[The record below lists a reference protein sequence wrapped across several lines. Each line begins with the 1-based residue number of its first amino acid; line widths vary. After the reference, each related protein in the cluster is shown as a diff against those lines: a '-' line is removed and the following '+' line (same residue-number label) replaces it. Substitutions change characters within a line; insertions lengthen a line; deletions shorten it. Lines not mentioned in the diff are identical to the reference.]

1 MKRPYTIILSE
12 VTVDGKLT
20 LSKGVSSKEIMK
32 FMDEEANRY
41 LHETR
46 AKVDGI
52 MVGAETIRTDNPY
65 LTVRYV
71 KGKNPTRI
79 IPTASANIP
88 LDANVLKSDAPT
100 IIITTQKAPSEKV
113 EALSEKVEVVKIGED
128 NVDLIKMMDFLYSRG
143 IHTLMVEG
151 GSTLN
156 WNLLN
161 LGLVDEIRIIHMP
174 FIVGGT
180 DTPTLV
186 GGEGFKTLEDVI
198 KLKLRAHFI
207 RGSHLIT
214 EWEVKYEDWNSVLFT
229 NKR

>member
-1 MKRPYTIILSE
+1 MKRPYVIIVSE

-71 KGKNPTRI
+71 SGKNPTRI
-79 IPTASANIP
+79 IPTSTAYIPPDANI
-88 LDANVLKSDAPT
+88 LKKDSPT
-100 IIITTQKAPSEKV
+100 IIVTTEKAPKERLKM
-113 EALSEKVEVVKIGED
+113 LSEKVEVIVAGKEE
-128 NVDLIKMMDFLYSRG
+128 VDLIKMMDILYNKG
-143 IHTLMVEG
+143 IRNLMVEG

-156 WNLLN
+156 WNLIKN
-161 LGLVDEIRIIHMP
+161 GLVDEIRIIHMP

-186 GGEGFKTLEDVI
+186 GGEGFKSLEEVV
-198 KLKLRAHFI
+198 KLKLRAHFM

-214 EWEVKYEDWNSVLFT
+214 EWEVKYEG
-229 NKR
+229 

>member
-1 MKRPYTIILSE
+1 MKRPYVIIVSE

-71 KGKNPTRI
+71 SGKNPTRI
-79 IPTASANIP
+79 IPTSTADIP
-88 LDANVLKSDAPT
+88 LDANILKKDSPT
-100 IIITTQKAPSEKV
+100 IIVTTEKAPEERVK
-113 EALSEKVEVVKIGED
+113 ALSEKVEVIIAGKEE
-128 NVDLIKMMDFLYSRG
+128 VDLIKMMDILYNRG
-143 IHTLMVEG
+143 IRNLMVEG

-156 WNLLN
+156 WNLIKN
-161 LGLVDEIRIIHMP
+161 GLVDEIRIIHMP
-174 FIVGGT
+174 FIIGGT
-180 DTPTLV
+180 DTPALV
-186 GGEGFKTLEDVI
+186 GGEGFKSLEEVV
-198 KLKLRAHFI
+198 KLKLRAHFM
-207 RGSHLIT
+207 RGSHIIT
-214 EWEVKYEDWNSVLFT
+214 EWEVKYEG
-229 NKR
+229 

>member
-1 MKRPYTIILSE
+1 MKRPYVIIVSE

-71 KGKNPTRI
+71 SGKNPTRI
-79 IPTASANIP
+79 IPTSTADIP
-88 LDANVLKSDAPT
+88 LDANILKKDSPT
-100 IIITTQKAPSEKV
+100 IIVTTEKAPEVRVK
-113 EALSEKVEVVKIGED
+113 ALSEKVEVIIAGKEE
-128 NVDLIKMMDFLYSRG
+128 VDLVKMMDILYNRG
-143 IHTLMVEG
+143 IRNLMVEG

-156 WNLLN
+156 WNLIKN
-161 LGLVDEIRIIHMP
+161 GLVDEIRIIHMP
-174 FIVGGT
+174 FIVGGA

-186 GGEGFKTLEDVI
+186 GGEGFKSLEEVV
-198 KLKLRAHFI
+198 KLKLRAHFM

-214 EWEVKYEDWNSVLFT
+214 EWEVKYEG
-229 NKR
+229 

>member
-1 MKRPYTIILSE
+1 MKRPYIIILSE

-20 LSKGVSSKEIMK
+20 ISKGISSKEIMK

-71 KGKNPTRI
+71 KGKNPTRV
-79 IPTASANIP
+79 IPTVTANIP
-88 LDANVLKSDAPT
+88 LDSNILKKDAPT
-100 IIITTQKAPSEKV
+100 IIVTTESAPEENVK
-113 EALSEKVEVVKIGED
+113 ALSELVEVVKIGKD
-128 NVDLIKMMDFLYSRG
+128 KLDFIKMMELLYSRG
-143 IHTLMVEG
+143 IHNLMVEG

-156 WNLLN
+156 WHLIN

-186 GGEGFKTLEDVI
+186 GGEGFKSLDEIVR
-198 KLKLRAHFI
+198 LKLRAHFI

-214 EWEVKYEDWNSVLFT
+214 EWEVKYES
-229 NKR
+229 

>member
-1 MKRPYTIILSE
+1 MKRPYTVIVSE

-20 LSKGVSSKEIMK
+20 LARGKSSKEIMQ

-46 AKVDGI
+46 AKMDGI

-71 KGKNPTRI
+71 KGNNPTRI
-79 IPTASANIP
+79 IPTKSANIP
-88 LDANVLKSDAPT
+88 LTANILGKDAPT
-100 IIITTQKAPSEKV
+100 IIVTTRFAPREKV
-113 EALSEKVEVVKIGED
+113 NTLKEFVEVVEIGKEK
-128 NVDLIKMMDFLYSRG
+128 VDLIEMMEFLYNRG
-143 IHTLMVEG
+143 IRKLMVEG

-156 WNLLN
+156 WQLLR

-174 FIVGGT
+174 FIVGGE

-186 GGEGFKTLEDVI
+186 GGDGFGSLSEVLR
-198 KLKLRAHFI
+198 LKLRAHFL

-214 EWEVKYEDWNSVLFT
+214 EWEVKYEG
-229 NKR
+229 

>member
-1 MKRPYTIILSE
+1 MKRPYVIIVSE

-71 KGKNPTRI
+71 SGKNPTRI
-79 IPTASANIP
+79 IPTSTADIPPDANI
-88 LDANVLKSDAPT
+88 LKKDSPT
-100 IIITTQKAPSEKV
+100 IIVTTEKAPEERVK
-113 EALSEKVEVVKIGED
+113 ALSEKVEVIIAGKEE
-128 NVDLIKMMDFLYSRG
+128 VDLIKMMDILYNRG
-143 IHTLMVEG
+143 IRNLMVEG

-156 WNLLN
+156 WNLIKN
-161 LGLVDEIRIIHMP
+161 GLVDEIRIIHMP

-186 GGEGFKTLEDVI
+186 GGEGFKSLEEVV
-198 KLKLRAHFI
+198 KLKLRAHFM

-214 EWEVKYEDWNSVLFT
+214 EWEVKYEG
-229 NKR
+229 

>member
-1 MKRPYTIILSE
+1 MKRPYVIIVSE

-71 KGKNPTRI
+71 SGKNPTRI
-79 IPTASANIP
+79 IPTSTADIP
-88 LDANVLKSDAPT
+88 LDANILKKDSPT
-100 IIITTQKAPSEKV
+100 IIVTTEKAPEDRVK
-113 EALSEKVEVVKIGED
+113 ALSEKVEVIIAGKEE
-128 NVDLIKMMDFLYSRG
+128 VDLVKMMDILYNRG
-143 IHTLMVEG
+143 IRNLMVEG

-156 WNLLN
+156 WNLIKN
-161 LGLVDEIRIIHMP
+161 GLVDEMRIIHMP

-186 GGEGFKTLEDVI
+186 GGEGFKSLEEVV
-198 KLKLRAHFI
+198 KLKLRAHFM

-214 EWEVKYEDWNSVLFT
+214 EWEVKYEG
-229 NKR
+229 

>member
-1 MKRPYTIILSE
+1 MKRPYVIIVSE

-71 KGKNPTRI
+71 SGKNPTRI
-79 IPTASANIP
+79 IPTSTADIPPDANI
-88 LDANVLKSDAPT
+88 LKKDSPT
-100 IIITTQKAPSEKV
+100 IIVTTEKAPEDRVK
-113 EALSEKVEVVKIGED
+113 ALSEKVEVIIAGKEE
-128 NVDLIKMMDFLYSRG
+128 VDLFKMMDILYNRG
-143 IHTLMVEG
+143 IRNLMVEG

-156 WNLLN
+156 WNLIKN
-161 LGLVDEIRIIHMP
+161 GLVDEIRIIHMP

-186 GGEGFKTLEDVI
+186 GGEGFKSLEEVV
-198 KLKLRAHFI
+198 KLKLRAHFM

-214 EWEVKYEDWNSVLFT
+214 EWEVKYEG
-229 NKR
+229 

>member
-1 MKRPYTIILSE
+1 MKRPYVIIVSE

-71 KGKNPTRI
+71 SGKNPTRI
-79 IPTASANIP
+79 IPTSTADIP
-88 LDANVLKSDAPT
+88 LDANILKKDSPT
-100 IIITTQKAPSEKV
+100 IIVTTEKAPEERVK
-113 EALSEKVEVVKIGED
+113 ALSEKVEVIIAGKEE
-128 NVDLIKMMDFLYSRG
+128 VDLVKMMDILYNRG
-143 IHTLMVEG
+143 IRNLMVEG

-156 WNLLN
+156 WNLIKN
-161 LGLVDEIRIIHMP
+161 GLVDEIRIIHMP

-186 GGEGFKTLEDVI
+186 GGEGFKSLEEVV
-198 KLKLRAHFI
+198 KLKLRAHFM

-214 EWEVKYEDWNSVLFT
+214 EWEVKYEG
-229 NKR
+229 

>member
-1 MKRPYTIILSE
+1 MKRPYVIIVSE

-71 KGKNPTRI
+71 SGKNPTRI
-79 IPTASANIP
+79 IPTSTAYIPPDANI
-88 LDANVLKSDAPT
+88 LKKDSPT
-100 IIITTQKAPSEKV
+100 IIVTTEKAPEERVK
-113 EALSEKVEVVKIGED
+113 ALSEKVEVIIAGKEE
-128 NVDLIKMMDFLYSRG
+128 VDLIKMMDILYNRG
-143 IHTLMVEG
+143 IRNLMVEG

-156 WNLLN
+156 WNLIKN
-161 LGLVDEIRIIHMP
+161 GLVDEIRIIHMP

-186 GGEGFKTLEDVI
+186 GGEGFKSLEEVV
-198 KLKLRAHFI
+198 KLKLRAHFM

-214 EWEVKYEDWNSVLFT
+214 EWEVKYEG
-229 NKR
+229 

>member
-1 MKRPYTIILSE
+1 MKRPYVIIVSE

-71 KGKNPTRI
+71 SGKNPTRI
-79 IPTASANIP
+79 IPTSTADIPPDANI
-88 LDANVLKSDAPT
+88 LKKDSPT
-100 IIITTQKAPSEKV
+100 IIVTTEKAPQERVK
-113 EALSEKVEVVKIGED
+113 ALSEKVEVIIAGKEE
-128 NVDLIKMMDFLYSRG
+128 VDLIKMIDILYDRG
-143 IHTLMVEG
+143 IRNLMVEG

-156 WNLLN
+156 WNLIKN
-161 LGLVDEIRIIHMP
+161 GLVDEIRIIHMP

-186 GGEGFKTLEDVI
+186 GGEGFKSLEEVV
-198 KLKLRAHFI
+198 KLKLRAHFM

-214 EWEVKYEDWNSVLFT
+214 EWEVKYEG
-229 NKR
+229 

>member
-1 MKRPYTIILSE
+1 MKRPYVIIVSE

-71 KGKNPTRI
+71 SGKNPTRI
-79 IPTASANIP
+79 IPTSTADIP
-88 LDANVLKSDAPT
+88 LDANILKKDSPT
-100 IIITTQKAPSEKV
+100 IIVTTEKAPEERVK
-113 EALSEKVEVVKIGED
+113 ALSEKVEVIIAGKEE
-128 NVDLIKMMDFLYSRG
+128 VDLFKMMDILYNRG
-143 IHTLMVEG
+143 IRNLMVEG

-156 WNLLN
+156 WNLIKN
-161 LGLVDEIRIIHMP
+161 GLVDEIRIIHMP

-186 GGEGFKTLEDVI
+186 GGEGFKSLEEVV
-198 KLKLRAHFI
+198 KLKLRAHFM

-214 EWEVKYEDWNSVLFT
+214 EWEVKYEG
-229 NKR
+229 

>member
-1 MKRPYTIILSE
+1 MKRPYVIIVSE

-71 KGKNPTRI
+71 SGKNPTRI
-79 IPTASANIP
+79 TPTSTADIP
-88 LDANVLKSDAPT
+88 LDANILKKDSPT
-100 IIITTQKAPSEKV
+100 IIVTTEKAPEVRVK
-113 EALSEKVEVVKIGED
+113 ALSEKVEVIIAGKEE
-128 NVDLIKMMDFLYSRG
+128 VDLVKMMDILYNRG
-143 IHTLMVEG
+143 IRNLMVEG

-156 WNLLN
+156 WNLIKN
-161 LGLVDEIRIIHMP
+161 GLVDEIRIIHMP

-186 GGEGFKTLEDVI
+186 GGEGFKSLEEVV
-198 KLKLRAHFI
+198 KLKLRAHFM

-214 EWEVKYEDWNSVLFT
+214 EWEVKYEG
-229 NKR
+229 

>member
-1 MKRPYTIILSE
+1 MKRPYTVIVSE

-20 LSKGVSSKEIMK
+20 LAKGKSSKEIMQ

-46 AKVDGI
+46 AKMDGI

-71 KGKNPTRI
+71 KGNNPTRI
-79 IPTASANIP
+79 IPTKSANIP
-88 LDANVLKSDAPT
+88 LTANILGKDAPT
-100 IIITTQKAPSEKV
+100 IIVTTRFAPREKV
-113 EALSEKVEVVKIGED
+113 NTLKEFVEVVEIGKEK
-128 NVDLIKMMDFLYSRG
+128 VDLIEMMEFLYNRG
-143 IHTLMVEG
+143 IRKLMVEG

-156 WNLLN
+156 WQLLR

-174 FIVGGT
+174 FIVGGE

-186 GGEGFKTLEDVI
+186 GGDGFGSLSEVLR
-198 KLKLRAHFI
+198 LKLRAHFL

-214 EWEVKYEDWNSVLFT
+214 EWEVKYEG
-229 NKR
+229 

>member
-1 MKRPYTIILSE
+1 MKRPYVIIVSE

-71 KGKNPTRI
+71 SGKNPTRI
-79 IPTASANIP
+79 IPTSTADIPPDANI
-88 LDANVLKSDAPT
+88 LKKDSPT
-100 IIITTQKAPSEKV
+100 IIVTTEKAPKERVK
-113 EALSEKVEVVKIGED
+113 ALSEKVEVIIAGKEE
-128 NVDLIKMMDFLYSRG
+128 VDLIKMMDILYNRG
-143 IHTLMVEG
+143 IRNLMVEG

-156 WNLLN
+156 WNLIKN
-161 LGLVDEIRIIHMP
+161 GLVDEIRIIHMP

-186 GGEGFKTLEDVI
+186 GGEGFKSLKEVV
-198 KLKLRAHFI
+198 KLKLRAHFM

-214 EWEVKYEDWNSVLFT
+214 EWEVKYEG
-229 NKR
+229 

>member
-1 MKRPYTIILSE
+1 MKRPYVIIVSE

-71 KGKNPTRI
+71 SGKNPTRI
-79 IPTASANIP
+79 IPTSTADIP
-88 LDANVLKSDAPT
+88 LDANILKKDSPT
-100 IIITTQKAPSEKV
+100 IIVTTEKAPEDRVK
-113 EALSEKVEVVKIGED
+113 ALSEKVEVIIAGKEE
-128 NVDLIKMMDFLYSRG
+128 VDLVKMMDILYNRG
-143 IHTLMVEG
+143 IHNLMVEG

-156 WNLLN
+156 WNLIKN
-161 LGLVDEIRIIHMP
+161 GLVDEMRIIHMP

-186 GGEGFKTLEDVI
+186 GGEGFKSLEEVV
-198 KLKLRAHFI
+198 KLKLRAHFM

-214 EWEVKYEDWNSVLFT
+214 EWEVKYEG
-229 NKR
+229 